1 MQTANPPKVGDKVF
15 LPEMNLWGEIL
26 AFYDENNHL
35 IQRVRVMINGKP
47 TILEV
52 ANLIVELATL
62 VPQIVSLWAKVK
74 AGAKSLCQKLGLCK
88 KSPPLAV
95 VPDALKTTIAG
106 LEAKLADVQ
115 KTSGVSIV
123 EIQKHHA
130 AILQLKKLLPN
141 EK

>member
-15 LPEMNLWGEIL
+15 LPELKLWGEIVE
-26 AFYDENNHL
+26 FYDENNHL
-35 IQRVRVMINGKP
+35 IQRVRVMVNGKP

-62 VPQIVSLWAKVK
+62 VPQIVSLWAKIK

-95 VPDALKTTIAG
+95 VPDALKTTIEDLYHNLWIA
-106 LEAKLADVQ
+106 Q
-115 KTSGVSIV
+115 KTAGVSPQQL
-123 EIQKHHA
+123 EKQQA
-130 AILQLKKLLPN
+130 AILQLEKLLPN

>member
-15 LPEMNLWGEIL
+15 LPELKLWGEIVE
-26 AFYDENNHL
+26 FYDENNHL
-35 IQRVRVMINGKP
+35 IQRVRVMVNGKP

-52 ANLIVELATL
+52 ANLIVELAAL

-74 AGAKSLCQKLGLCK
+74 AGVKSLCQKLGLCK

-106 LEAKLADVQ
+106 LEAKLADAQ

-123 EIQKHHA
+123 EIQKHYA
-130 AILQLKKLLPN
+130 AIAQLKKLLPN